1 MIRKLKILGI
11 VIFVLA
17 LPFILFPINFIIT
30 FKLEHNF
37 GVQNGLIPIG
47 CCFCTSVILF
57 YLLIMIFFKAKD
69 IYIVDAYLAAL
80 CLLSAWIWLMGIAG
94 TVYYFLYF
102 GSPYEGG

>member
-1 MIRKLKILGI
+1 MIKKLKIIGLI
-11 VIFVLA
+11 IFVLI
-17 LPFILFPINFIIT
+17 LPFILFPINFILP
-30 FKLEHNF
+30 FELEHNF

-47 CCFCTSVILF
+47 CCFGTSVILF
-57 YLLIMIFFKAKD
+57 YLLIVIFFKAKD

-80 CLLSAWIWLMGIAG
+80 CLLSAWIWLMFIAG